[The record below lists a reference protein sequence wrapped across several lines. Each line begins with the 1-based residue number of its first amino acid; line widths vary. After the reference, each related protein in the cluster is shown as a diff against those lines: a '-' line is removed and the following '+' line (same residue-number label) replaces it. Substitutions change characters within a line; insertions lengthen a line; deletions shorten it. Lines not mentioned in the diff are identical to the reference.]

1 MIQRIQTVFL
11 LIIVMVSVIGFFFLP
26 TLNFSLLGLMVPA
39 ILKSYIILTSL
50 LAFSSIMIF
59 KYRKTQLIINRLHF
73 LLQVAMT
80 GVLIFGLL
88 NADELN
94 SFLLW
99 LLMPFQSMIL
109 LILSSRAI
117 QKDDDLIRSID
128 RLR

>member
-11 LIIVMVSVIGFFFLP
+11 FIIVIVSVIGFFFLP
-26 TLNFSLLGLMVPA
+26 LLDFYILGLLVPTL
-39 ILKSYIILTSL
+39 LKSYIILTGSL
-50 LAFSSIMIF
+50 ALLSLMIF
-59 KYRKTQLIINRLHF
+59 KHRNTQLIINRLHF
-73 LLQVAMT
+73 FLQVAIT

-88 NADELN
+88 NANELN

-99 LLMPFQSMIL
+99 LLMPFQSMVL

>member
-11 LIIVMVSVIGFFFLP
+11 FMIVIVSVTGFFFLP
-26 TLNFSLLGLMVPA
+26 SLDFFILGLMVPA
-39 ILKSYIILTSL
+39 LLKSYIILTSS
-50 LAFSSIMIF
+50 LAFLSVMSF
-59 KYRKTQLIINRLHF
+59 KHRKIQLIINRLHF

-80 GVLIFGLL
+80 GVLILGLL
-88 NADELN
+88 NAGELN

-99 LLMPFQSMIL
+99 LLMPFQSMVL

-117 QKDDDLIRSID
+117 QKDEDLIRSID

>member
-11 LIIVMVSVIGFFFLP
+11 FMIAIVSVIGFFFLP
-26 TLNFSLLGLMVPA
+26 PLDFYILGLIVPTL
-39 ILKSYIILTSL
+39 LKSYIILTSS
-50 LAFSSIMIF
+50 LAFLSLMIF
-59 KYRKTQLIINRLHF
+59 KHRKTQLIINRLHF
-73 LLQVAMT
+73 FLQIAMT
-80 GVLIFGLL
+80 GVLMFGLL
-88 NADELN
+88 NANELN

-99 LLMPFQSMIL
+99 LLLPFQSMVL